1 MRNLAQDLKYALRT
15 LTRSPVFLAVAVA
28 SLALGIGANTAIFSL
43 VDQLLLRLLPVKNP
57 RELVLLNSRGSFYGS
72 NTGGNA
78 MAYLMY
84 RFIWS
89 RLSAVSKVNRSLC
102 FTISGCTVI
111 PYMPGTGQKRES
123 ARSLQSAPI
132 WCRTR
137 PAARRSASVRTAG
150 AG

>member
-57 RELVLLNSRGSFYGS
+57 RELVLLNSPGDFYGS

-84 RFIWS
+84 TDIRDQ
-89 RLSAVSKVNRSLC
+89 NRV
-102 FTISGCTVI
+102 FSG
-111 PYMPGTGQKRES
+111 MF
-123 ARSLQSAPI
+123 ARYAQR
-132 WCRTR
+132 CE
-137 PAARRSASVRTAG
+137 
-150 AG
+150 